1 MQNPEKSGGEDF
13 NKTKDAVRG
22 IIDRIRS
29 IEHPDWSRKED
40 DIGALKE
47 ALAKYSAELEHLSF
61 RYDARCGEL
70 AKLKGQYSEL
80 ERKFLMRPEAM
91 RRAGELEVTELVRKK
106 HDIAEQEAALEKVRT
121 ELTREKEG
129 LEKEMKERVSSR
141 LAELEREHAERAGE
155 LKTRA
160 ENLALREKE
169 ISVTEKHL
177 RERIEEGRRA
187 AVEELSA
194 SFSSERVAADGT
206 FQKEKGM
213 LASEAETWRLRAGES
228 VAQLAEARKRVEELE
243 KALDTER
250 QSAAGAGQGRRLAD
264 LEKEALARRL
274 EEWERKGPELE
285 NWRAELKAREENC
298 RRIEEAARS
307 EARPQQERAD
317 GLQAALRE
325 REREVERLTLRAD
338 EALAQLAAARKHAE
352 ELEKTAGGERAAAA
366 EAAQKSRMA
375 EIDRAALARR
385 LEEWEKKGPELEKFR
400 AELKARE
407 AKCRVIEESSR
418 KEAQPYHERIAALEL
433 ELRDGKRESDK
444 WRLHMEEVQ
453 GQAAELKKKAAALEK
468 AGEAAREAAAA
479 EEQRRRLAEME
490 KDALSKRLEEWEKK
504 GPELE
509 KWRSEASD
517 REQKAR
523 AEARGLGGRIAELEA
538 KLLQGEK
545 AVAQARLRC
554 ENEIPA
560 AESKFREE
568 AARAAALEQELGKI
582 KEHFGKALSELAEL
596 SERLADEKGKFIKAE
611 AQKDAERSR
620 KMEELLAGL
629 AAKERALEEGWTRRH
644 RTLEAEQKGYQ
655 EEFERRHAAMLEDL
669 RAGTA
674 AAEKLYT
681 QKEAKL
687 LELNKH
693 FTAEFQDREAK
704 ARAVEEE
711 LRARAAGLEAASKEL
726 VGDYERKAAALEA
739 LKRKLL
745 QELSAPGE
753 GEER

>member
-1 MQNPEKSGGEDF
+1 MQDPEKSGGAEFD
-13 NKTKDAVRG
+13 KTKAAVRG

-29 IEHPDWSRKED
+29 IEHPDWNRKEE

-70 AKLKGQYSEL
+70 ARLKGQYAEL

-106 HDIAEQEAALEKVRT
+106 HDLAEHEAALEKART

-141 LAELEREHAERAGE
+141 LAELERGHAEGTGQLRT
-155 LKTRA
+155 KA
-160 ENLALREKE
+160 ENLDLREKE
-169 ISVTEKHL
+169 ISRTEKHL
-177 RERIEEGRRA
+177 KERIEEGRRA

-194 SFSSERVAADGT
+194 SFSSERLAADGT
-206 FQKEKGM
+206 FKKEKSM

-228 VAQLAEARKRVEELE
+228 VTQLAEARKRIDELE

-250 QSAAGAGQGRRLAD
+250 QAAAGAGQGRRLAD

-298 RRIEEAARS
+298 RRIEEASRN
-307 EARPQQERAD
+307 EARPLQERAD

-325 REREVERLTLRAD
+325 RERELERLTLRTD
-338 EALAQLAAARKHAE
+338 EALAQLAAARRHAE
-352 ELEKTAGGERAAAA
+352 DLEKAAGSERAAAA
-366 EAAQKSRMA
+366 EAAQKGRLA

-400 AELKARE
+400 AELKTRE
-407 AKCRVIEESSR
+407 GKCRLIEESAR
-418 KEAQPYHERIAALEL
+418 KAAQPYQERIAALEL
-433 ELRDGKRESDK
+433 ELRDMKRESDK
-444 WRLHMEEVQ
+444 WRLRLAEVE

-468 AGEAAREAAAA
+468 NLEGARETAAA
-479 EEQRRRLAEME
+479 EEQRRHLAEMA
-490 KDALSKRLEEWEKK
+490 KDALAKRLEEWEKK

-509 KWRSEASD
+509 KWRAEASD

-523 AEARGLGGRIAELEA
+523 AEARALGERVSELEG

-560 AESKFREE
+560 AEEKFRGE
-568 AARAAALEQELGKI
+568 AARAAALEQELAKV
-582 KEHFGKALSELAEL
+582 KEHFGNSLSELAEL
-596 SERLADEKGKFIKAE
+596 NERLASEKERFIKAE

-620 KMEELLAGL
+620 KMEDLLAEL

-655 EEFERRHAAMLEDL
+655 EEFERRHSAMLEDL
-669 RAGTA
+669 RAGAA
-674 AAEKLYT
+674 AAEKLYA

-687 LELNKH
+687 LELNKR
-693 FTAEFQDREAK
+693 FTEEFQDREAR
-704 ARAVEEE
+704 ARGVEEE
-711 LRARAAGLEAASKEL
+711 LRARGAALELSAAALAK
-726 VGDYERKAAALEA
+726 DYEAKAAALEE

-745 QELSAPGE
+745 AELSGDAEGE
-753 GEER
+753 GK